1 MAGGLL
7 NLISAPNSESQYLT
21 GNPQATFFYS
31 TWNQHVNFGMQKFR
45 IPYIG
50 NQDLQQAGSPTFTFT
65 IPRYGDL
72 LMNTYLVI
80 NLPHIWSH
88 VYQDPDT
95 SNNYPYEFKWI
106 KNIGCHIIE
115 EITLFADGNPL
126 QTYSGYYLR
135 NMVERDFDNTKKDLF
150 NRMTGNVPELYD
162 PAKCTNNG
170 YYPNVHTENTEIT
183 MNPSINA
190 RTLYI
195 PLNMWFSMST
205 YQTLPLVSLQ
215 YNTLSIVI
223 KFRALRDLY
232 VIRDVNNPNSKNY
245 NFTPYVKPSST
256 EPSQNLSQFTQSS
269 KLDDNTALPLFDIHL
284 IGTYIFLSEDQR
296 TYFAKNTMTYIYKEI
311 REEIIPNIVG
321 NGKIDILS
329 NGLISNWMWFFQR
342 SDIDKRNEWNN
353 YTNLPY
359 EKTNQSNNRY
369 IFDLSNNPSFYSGDN
384 SNNLIYYTPEYE
396 IEDIQEIMQSIAI
409 ICDGAYRENEF
420 QSGVY
425 NYIEKY
431 SLTPGNAK
439 TGLYCYGFTLDTNSS
454 KIQPQGVF
462 NTNFFKKTE
471 FELKTITPN
480 IDLNNNVKYVCD
492 ENGDILSITKNNQNL
507 YQYTYTMI
515 LQEERYNFLVFQ
527 NGMVNK
533 KMMS

>member
-7 NLISAPNSESQYLT
+7 NLISASNSESQYLI

-45 IPYIG
+45 TDYTG
-50 NQDLQQAGSPTFTFT
+50 NQDLQQNSSTTFTF
-65 IPRYGDL
+65 IISRQADL
-72 LMNTYLVI
+72 LMNTYLVV

-88 VYQDPDT
+88 VYQNSDT
-95 SNNYPYEFKWI
+95 NNYPYEFKWI
-106 KNIGCHIIE
+106 KNIGCHLIE
-115 EITLFADGNPL
+115 EVRLFADGNCL

-150 NRMTGNVPELYD
+150 NRMTGNIPELYD
-162 PAKCTNNG
+162 PAKCTNNNN
-170 YYPNVHTENTEIT
+170 YPNVNSPENTET
-183 MNPSINA
+183 VMNPSINA

-205 YQTLPLVSLQ
+205 YQCLPLVSLQ
-215 YNTLSIVI
+215 YNTLSIQI
-223 KFRALRDLY
+223 TLRQLKDLY
-232 VIRDVNNPNSKNY
+232 VIRDVNNPNDENY
-245 NFTPYVKPSST
+245 NLTPYISPSST
-256 EPSQNLSQFTQSS
+256 EPMHNLSQFTQSIKS
-269 KLDDNTALPLFDIHL
+269 DNNLQLPTFDIHL
-284 IGTYIFLSEDQR
+284 MNTYVFLSEDQR
-296 TYFAKNTMTYIYKEI
+296 TYFAKNPMTYIYKDI
-311 REEIIPNIVG
+311 REEIILNIVG
-321 NGKIDILS
+321 NAKIDILS

-342 SDIDKRNEWNN
+342 SDIDSRNEWDN

-359 EKTNQSNNRY
+359 ENTNISNNQY
-369 IFDLSNNPSFYSGDN
+369 IFELRNNSTFYIGNN
-384 SNNLIYYTPEYE
+384 SNNLIYYTTEYE
-396 IEDIQEIMQSIAI
+396 LEDIEEIMQSMAI
-409 ICDGAYRENEF
+409 VCDGAYRENELR
-420 QSGVY
+420 SGVY

-431 SLTPGNAK
+431 NLTPGNAK
-439 TGLYCYGFTLDTNSS
+439 SGLYCYGFSLDTNSS

-480 IDLNNNVKYVCD
+480 IDLSNNVKYVCD
-492 ENGDILSITKNNQNL
+492 DNGEIISIIKNNQNL
-507 YQYTYTMI
+507 YKYTYTMI